1 MIWKEK
7 YNVGVPVIDQQH
19 KELFERV
26 TTFVETLRSQKDW
39 SEKVDQVNTTLAFMK
54 EYVVTHFAD
63 EEGLSEE
70 NRLSGLRGA
79 QKDPSGHGSLRGR
92 GPPRST
98 NRQALWN
105 SPCSSL
111 RASCW
116 HGLSTMSS
124 RKTRRLRITT
134 GLGGRQNDG

>member
-39 SEKVDQVNTTLAFMK
+39 SEKVDQVNATLAFMK

-63 EEGLSEE
+63 EEAYQKKIGYPGYDAHKKIHQDMVRYVGEVAAQYEQAGFVEQPMQQFAGKLLAWLINHVVAEDQKIADYD
-70 NRLSGLRGA
+70 RARGA
-79 QKDPSGHGSLRGR
+79 AQ
-92 GPPRST
+92 
-98 NRQALWN
+98 
-105 SPCSSL
+105 
-111 RASCW
+111 
-116 HGLSTMSS
+116 
-124 RKTRRLRITT
+124 
-134 GLGGRQNDG
+134 

>member
-39 SEKVDQVNTTLAFMK
+39 SEKVDQVNATLAFMK

-63 EEGLSEE
+63 EEAYQRKIGYPGYEAHKKIHQDMVRYVGEVAAQYEQAGFVEQPMHQFAGKLLAWLINHVVAEDQKIADYD
-70 NRLSGLRGA
+70 RTRGA
-79 QKDPSGHGSLRGR
+79 AQ
-92 GPPRST
+92 
-98 NRQALWN
+98 
-105 SPCSSL
+105 
-111 RASCW
+111 
-116 HGLSTMSS
+116 
-124 RKTRRLRITT
+124 
-134 GLGGRQNDG
+134 

>member
-39 SEKVDQVNTTLAFMK
+39 SEKVDQVNATLAFMK

-63 EEGLSEE
+63 EEAYQRKIGYPGYDAHKKIHQDMVRYVGEVAAQYERAGFVEQPMQQFAGKLLAWLINHVVAEDQKIADYD
-70 NRLSGLRGA
+70 RTRGA
-79 QKDPSGHGSLRGR
+79 VS
-92 GPPRST
+92 
-98 NRQALWN
+98 
-105 SPCSSL
+105 
-111 RASCW
+111 
-116 HGLSTMSS
+116 
-124 RKTRRLRITT
+124 
-134 GLGGRQNDG
+134 